1 MPPASRSTLAL
12 LCKHLVK
19 VVALKSENRMQASNV
34 AICFGPTLIWSTPA
48 ADEAAAAAAAGG
60 GNGGGGGGGG
70 GANIAINMMN
80 QSQIVE
86 FLLSNCEDV
95 FVGGGG
101 DG

>member
-1 MPPASRSTLAL
+1 
-12 LCKHLVK
+12 
-19 VVALKSENRMQASNV
+19 MQASNL

-48 ADEAAAAAAAGG
+48 ADEAANAASGG
-60 GNGGGGGGGG
+60 AGGGGG

-95 FVGGGG
+95 FVGGGSKS
-101 DG
+101 DY

>member
-1 MPPASRSTLAL
+1 
-12 LCKHLVK
+12 
-19 VVALKSENRMQASNV
+19 MQASNV

-48 ADEAAAAAAAGG
+48 ADEAAAAAAG
-60 GNGGGGGGGG
+60 GNGGGGGGG